1 MMMDSKEHGSDRV
14 GPKIR
19 PEQAM
24 FPSRLILQISAII
37 TVALII
43 AIVGWALVISKL
55 QSNTSPMQT
64 ESVEPF
70 GSVAAQTEA
79 QTNQLHVIQMTLAQ
93 IQAGQQEAIALQ
105 KAQAALQQQSNA
117 LQNAQFAAQ
126 VESNH
131 ARAQSLTEGQ
141 KHE

>member
-1 MMMDSKEHGSDRV
+1 VDFT
-14 GPKIR
+14 P
-19 PEQAM
+19 
-24 FPSRLILQISAII
+24 
-37 TVALII
+37 
-43 AIVGWALVISKL
+43 
-55 QSNTSPMQT
+55 
-64 ESVEPF
+64 
-70 GSVAAQTEA
+70 
-79 QTNQLHVIQMTLAQ
+79 
-93 IQAGQQEAIALQ
+93 QQQAIALQ